1 LFGGSTR
8 TIPARTHN
16 APTLATPPPNSA
28 RTAPR
33 SAAAALRTEP
43 VEHPKTAPVQR
54 LYRLY
59 STHTVSAQNP
69 SQHLYCTSDLE
80 ALFPKLRDLALGCGI
95 CMGKRRRDLV
105 WCAKLQNPK
114 IEKLHLDFLS
124 LLTAVH
130 PSLPEALPYLSVSL
144 PPMKWV
150 HRGKVKFSD
159 ISGLGRTPTTVT

>member
-1 LFGGSTR
+1 VQALFGGSTR

-33 SAAAALRTEP
+33 SAAAALRTES
-43 VEHPKTAPVQR
+43 VLHPKTAPVQR

-95 CMGKRRRDLV
+95 CMCETSLREEID
-105 WCAKLQNPK
+105 CDQNACF
-114 IEKLHLDFLS
+114 LDEGRPAS
-124 LLTAVH
+124 LYT
-130 PSLPEALPYLSVSL
+130 
-144 PPMKWV
+144 
-150 HRGKVKFSD
+150 
-159 ISGLGRTPTTVT
+159 